1 MNENKAKPTKKSTRT
16 KKGQKPEP
24 GKQNDKRK
32 LKMSIEVLRDSSCCI
47 FSPWA
52 KFKELAILVPAVSE

>member
-1 MNENKAKPTKKSTRT
+1 ME
-16 KKGQKPEP
+16 KGQKPEP

-32 LKMSIEVLRDSSCCI
+32 LKMLLQGLRDSSCCI

-52 KFKELAILVPAVSE
+52 KFEELATLVPHLSRIDIFGPLKNF